1 MALLSRTAENLFW
14 VGRYMERAENMARL
28 LDAGKRMAALP
39 DDEAARA
46 EWEAVLAAA
55 GVLQQFQARG
65 EPTDQNGVVDF
76 IVYAGANPS
85 SIVSCVDLARANARA
100 VRTAFTIDMWEALN
114 EFWLELR
121 ARPPVRA
128 GDGALAPF
136 VEWVK
141 RNCALF
147 SGVVDSTQLRND
159 SYDFVRLGTFIER
172 ADCTARLMD
181 VKHFAFAERDD
192 TGGGVEAFHWTAILR
207 ATSSLRAYNW
217 VYGGGYDAAHVADF
231 LILNPYSP
239 RSLRHSMEKI
249 SEHLN
254 RLARIYAERHDSHEI
269 CASLYTELTDN
280 SIEAVLEEGLHDFLT
295 RFIARNNWLSGQIAR
310 DYYFTSAITAADAR
324 SAAQSE
330 AQSQS
335 QSAGDAHPPS
345 QTQGERDRALG

>member
-14 VGRYMERAENMARL
+14 IGRYVERAENMARL

-55 GVLQQFQARG
+55 GVLQQFRARG
-65 EPTDQNGVVDF
+65 QKTDQKSVVEF
-76 IVYAGANPS
+76 VAYSGANSS
-85 SIVSCVDLARANARA
+85 SIFSCVDQARANARA
-100 VRTAFTIDMWEALN
+100 ERTAFTIDMWEALN

-128 GDGALAPF
+128 GDGGLAPF

-141 RNCALF
+141 GNCALF
-147 SGVVDSTQLRND
+147 RGVVDSTQLRND
-159 SYDFVRLGTFIER
+159 NYDFIRLGTFIER
-172 ADCTARLMD
+172 SDCTARLMD
-181 VKHFAFAERDD
+181 VKHFAFAKRDEA
-192 TGGGVEAFHWTAILR
+192 GSGVEAFHWTAILR

-217 VYGGGYDAAHVADF
+217 VYGGGYDASQVADF

-239 RSLRHSMEKI
+239 RSLRHSMEKV

-280 SIEAVLEEGLHDFLT
+280 TIEAVLDEGLHEFLT

-310 DYYFTSAITAADAR
+310 DYYFPSATAPAAAARREEQSQLQAADEEHAP
-324 SAAQSE
+324 AE
-330 AQSQS
+330 
-335 QSAGDAHPPS
+335 
-345 QTQGERDRALG
+345 TQAEPGRATG